1 LRLLER
7 EGDAKKLL
15 DGEDWSAVNDDFSIS
30 VAAVRNDVDGVVAL
44 LERIGPN
51 GRPNAEDYRTWS
63 VFRGMRNH
71 PRFKA
76 AFSKAFGV
84 PVVYSEAA
92 ELTLQATT
100 ATQLSEGEEAQVT
113 KH

>member
-1 LRLLER
+1 
-7 EGDAKKLL
+7 
-15 DGEDWSAVNDDFSIS
+15 
-30 VAAVRNDVDGVVAL
+30 
-44 LERIGPN
+44 
-51 GRPNAEDYRTWS
+51 
-63 VFRGMRNH
+63 MRNH

-84 PVVYSEAA
+84 PVVSSEAA